1 MIKKTAFYSNVLM
14 LLTSVHHMYG
24 AYIYHTPWRLHILF
38 FSIPVLV
45 FNWVVVTRRTVA
57 RPVFY
62 IFCAVNLVITATL
75 IGLYEGVYNHLL
87 KNILYF
93 TGLPMEIMNR
103 LFPPPVYVM
112 PDELVFEVTGILQG
126 LVLIPLVYWFVLLF
140 RSRTRP

>member
-38 FSIPVLV
+38 FSIPVMV
-45 FNWVVVTRRTVA
+45 FNWVVVTRRTGTK
-57 RPVFY
+57 PVFY
-62 IFCAVNLVITATL
+62 IFCAVNLVVTVML
-75 IGLYEGVYNHLL
+75 IGVYEGVYNHLL

-93 TGLPMEIMNR
+93 TGVPTDTMNR

-112 PDELVFEVTGILQG
+112 PDDVVFEVTGILQG

-140 RSRTRP
+140 RNRTRS